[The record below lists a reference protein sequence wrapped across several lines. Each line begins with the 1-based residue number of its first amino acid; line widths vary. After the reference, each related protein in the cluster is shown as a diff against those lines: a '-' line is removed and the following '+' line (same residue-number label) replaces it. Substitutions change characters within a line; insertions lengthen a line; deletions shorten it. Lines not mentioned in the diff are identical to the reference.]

1 MSMAKKKKKSSYV
14 KANDMEQKLYLEE
27 NIPINVGSKKQEGI
41 TLLSKNLSVLL
52 DSLYLIKISHYRC
65 SAHFIKNR
73 EAQRD

>member
-1 MSMAKKKKKSSYV
+1 
-14 KANDMEQKLYLEE
+14 MEQKLYLEE

-41 TLLSKNLSVLL
+41 TFISKNLSVLL
-52 DSLYLIKISHYRC
+52 DSLYFLTKISHYRC